1 MLKEN
6 ISLSQLITL
15 VINFLLGSAIVVGV
29 GMEAK
34 RDAWIVIIAGLFI
47 GLLIISAYYF
57 LLSLQPGKNF
67 FEILEICFSR
77 PVAIVMSLGYICY
90 FLYIACRVI
99 RDFGEMISAA
109 ILPLTPIE
117 VTVAL
122 LALVIGYI
130 LYMGIEVLG
139 RTSEIFTPYTFAF
152 MLMLFIFLYGSG
164 NIEISN
170 LEPVAAN
177 GWKPI
182 VKAIV
187 PSISVFP
194 YGEMIAFTVVLADV
208 TNFKYSRVI
217 SIFGVII
224 ASMLLLLSV
233 FLIIT
238 SLGENIALRSN
249 FPLLSAAR
257 LVSIGEFIERIDALV
272 VFIIMLGIL
281 IKSSVFIYGGLKGLE
296 YVFNKPYR
304 FFSIPIA
311 CIVSMF
317 SIFIST
323 DFSDH
328 IREGL
333 YVDIFVLHLPM
344 EYGVPILILV
354 TLLFK
359 KWRKDRSAGKEVKA

>member
-6 ISLSQLITL
+6 ISLSQLLTL

-34 RDAWIVIIAGLFI
+34 RDAWMVVIAGFFI
-47 GLLIISAYYF
+47 GVLVISAYYF
-57 LLSLQPGKNF
+57 LLSLQPGKNL
-67 FEILEICFSR
+67 FEIMEVCFSR
-77 PVAIVMSLGYICY
+77 PVAIVMSLVYICY

-99 RDFGEMISAA
+99 RDFGELISAA

-117 VTVAL
+117 VTIVL
-122 LALVIGYI
+122 PVLVIGYI

-152 MLMLFIFLYGSG
+152 MLLLFLFLYGSG
-164 NIEISN
+164 NIELVN
-170 LEPVAAN
+170 LKPVAAM
-177 GWKPI
+177 GFMPI
-182 VKAIV
+182 IKAII

-194 YGEMIAFTVVLADV
+194 FGELIAFTVVLANV
-208 TNFKYSRVI
+208 TNFKYSRKV
-217 SIFGVII
+217 SILGVAI
-224 ASMLLLLSV
+224 ASFLLLLSV

-238 SLGENIALRSN
+238 SLGESIALRSN

-304 FFSIPIA
+304 FFSIPVA
-311 CIVSMF
+311 CIVSIF
-317 SIFIST
+317 AVFISN
-323 DFSDH
+323 DFADH
-328 IREGL
+328 LKEGL
-333 YVDIFVLHLPM
+333 YVDIFILHLPM
-344 EYGVPILILV
+344 EYGFPILVLA

-359 KWRKDRSAGKEVKA
+359 KWRKDRSAGKEAKA